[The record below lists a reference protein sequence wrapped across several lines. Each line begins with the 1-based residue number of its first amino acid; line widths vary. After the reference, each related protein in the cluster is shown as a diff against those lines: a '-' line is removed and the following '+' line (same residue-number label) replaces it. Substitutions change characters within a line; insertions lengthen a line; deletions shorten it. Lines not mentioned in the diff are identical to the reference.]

1 MTEQTFVDGDD
12 IPFDQLDSAPPRTSS
27 DYRHLASLPPG
38 VFLAAM
44 VEWTDRA
51 DLCGHDLV
59 YLMQAR
65 MRLIS
70 HLQAELYRDMTELGY
85 CPPSG
90 PGDPPDRIG
99 QFDQYTAEEVRA
111 ALVWTRR
118 AAESTVGYAW
128 QITEQYPRVGEA
140 LYEGLIDLSRARVI
154 VDGVGGL
161 GQEEAELVVERVL
174 EDAPRLTT
182 GQIRARIRR
191 LVADADPDAAKKRYE
206 AGLGDRRVS
215 SQPRPEG
222 TAELVGENLETD
234 RVAAVMARIN
244 DLARKL
250 RCRHDSRTMDQLRA
264 DIFLELLEG
273 RHHEEEAV
281 RQPLVD
287 IRVSLDTLVGLNE
300 KAAEIP
306 GWGPVIADIARQA
319 LQRQT
324 DGQWR
329 VTVTDPD
336 TDAVLWDGTTRRRPT
351 AAQRR
356 HIQAR
361 HTECTHPRCRMPAH
375 RSDIDH
381 LQPRSQGGP
390 TLTHN
395 CAPGCR
401 HDHMLHTL
409 GIWNIEQPQPGVY
422 IWISRHGHRYRNPP

>member
-1 MTEQTFVDGDD
+1 MTEHTFVDRDEV
-12 IPFDQLDSAPPRTSS
+12 PFDQLDSAAPKAAS
-27 DYRHLASLPPG
+27 DYRHFASLPPG
-38 VFLAAM
+38 AFLAAM
-44 VEWTDRA
+44 VECTDRS

-59 YLMQAR
+59 YLVQAR

-90 PGDPPDRIG
+90 PGDQPTRIG
-99 QFDQYTAEEVRA
+99 EFDEHTAEEIRA

-140 LYEGLIDLSRARVI
+140 LSEGLIDLPRARVI

-161 GQEEAELVVERVL
+161 EQEEAEVVVDRIL

-182 GQIRARIRR
+182 GQIRAEIRR
-191 LVADADPDAAKKRYE
+191 LAADADPDAAKKRYQ
-206 AGLGDRRVS
+206 AGLEERRVIAQS
-215 SQPRPEG
+215 RSEG
-222 TAELVGENLETD
+222 TAELIGENLEAD

-250 RCRHDSRTMDQLRA
+250 RRGNDPRTMDQLRA
-264 DIFLELLEG
+264 DLFLELLEG
-273 RHHEEEAV
+273 RDHHEGSV
-281 RQPLVD
+281 REPLVD
-287 IRVSLDTLVGLNE
+287 IRVALDTLIGLNDQ
-300 KAAEIP
+300 AAEIP

-319 LQRQT
+319 LERQP

-329 VTVTDPD
+329 VTVADPN

-356 HIQAR
+356 HIEAR

-375 RSDIDH
+375 RCDIDH
-381 LQPRSQGGP
+381 LQPHSEGGP
-390 TLTHN
+390 THTHN

-422 IWISRHGHRYRNPP
+422 IWISRHGHHYRSPP